1 MCAAMAA
8 GKPVE
13 VDSLPTI
20 ADGLA
25 VKEVNYS
32 FVITYYI
39 LHLFRIVVFRYLV
52 ILFILEYDIQLLFLL
67 F

>member
-25 VKEVNYS
+25 VKEVTYLNSIITFYIYS
-32 FVITYYI
+32 FSYPISFVLY
-39 LHLFRIVVFRYLV
+39 VF
-52 ILFILEYDIQLLFLL
+52 
-67 F
+67 